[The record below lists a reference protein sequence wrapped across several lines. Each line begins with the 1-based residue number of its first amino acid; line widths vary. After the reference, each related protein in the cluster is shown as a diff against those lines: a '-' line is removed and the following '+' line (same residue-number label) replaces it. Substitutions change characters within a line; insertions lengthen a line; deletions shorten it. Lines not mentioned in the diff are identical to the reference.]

1 MLVRGKAVDEVPG
14 SGRDLAAVA
23 RVLGQTAVDDPGEF
37 LDTYRRITRR
47 AHTVVEHLFYE
58 A

>member
-1 MLVRGKAVDEVPG
+1 MVRNFIEKL
-14 SGRDLAAVA
+14 DLIEAEPQ
-23 RVLGQTAVDDPGEF
+23 R
-37 LDTYRRITRR
+37 DTYRRITRR

>member
-1 MLVRGKAVDEVPG
+1 
-14 SGRDLAAVA
+14 
-23 RVLGQTAVDDPGEF
+23 VDDPGEF

>member
-1 MLVRGKAVDEVPG
+1 VRGKAVDEVPG

-23 RVLGQTAVDDPGEF
+23 RVLGQSAADDPGEF

-47 AHTVVEHLFYE
+47 AHAVVEHLFY
-58 A
+58 AG